1 MSLSIAL
8 RRSIPP
14 LCRSAWP
21 SVVHRLADSLPAYVQ
36 GPLSQR
42 DRSLIDTLRAGALA
56 AEPAWLDELQ
66 AMEELDAKA
75 ELEALYGHP
84 AGFAQLLADSLAS
97 GDFE

>member
-1 MSLSIAL
+1 
-8 RRSIPP
+8 
-14 LCRSAWP
+14 
-21 SVVHRLADSLPAYVQ
+21 VHGLADPLPYVQ

-42 DRSLIDTLRAGALA
+42 DRSLIATLRAGALA

-66 AMEELDAKA
+66 AMEELDANA